1 MPALPPARDPVFP
14 GRCPACRMPPFACF
28 CVQIRAVPTRT
39 RVLVVRHAAEINK
52 TSNTGRL
59 AHLLLSNS
67 ALVDHGVE
75 GQPVDLTGHLGDH
88 PFVLAAGATPLGD
101 PPQVSTLVVIDSTWA
116 TAKSMRWRIPP
127 LPSVPTLS
135 LPAPVVAP
143 LRMRRGVEPE
153 QMATIEAIAAALD
166 FLGEPEPAAHLRAL
180 FATMSERLRTLRG
193 FDVPAKVRR

>member
-1 MPALPPARDPVFP
+1 MPALPSPRDPLFP
-14 GRCPACRMPPFACF
+14 GRCPTCRMPPFACF
-28 CVQIRAVPTRT
+28 CSQVRAVPTRT

-75 GQPVDLTGHLGDH
+75 RQPVDLTGHLGDR
-88 PFVLAAGATPLGD
+88 PFVLAAGATPLVD
-101 PPQVSTLVVIDSTWA
+101 PPEVSTLVVIDSTWA

-135 LPAPVVAP
+135 LPAPVLAP
-143 LRMRRGVEPE
+143 LRMRRGTEPE